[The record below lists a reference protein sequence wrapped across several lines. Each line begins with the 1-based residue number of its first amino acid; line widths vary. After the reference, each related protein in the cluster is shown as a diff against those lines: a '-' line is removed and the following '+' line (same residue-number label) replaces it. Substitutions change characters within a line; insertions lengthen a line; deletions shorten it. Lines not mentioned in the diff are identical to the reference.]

1 LTGAASLR
9 RYRDRLGNAMTLNRR
24 LGLACAALA
33 AVAVLAVG
41 GIRLIPAPKAAAP
54 KGGGAVPVTAATV
67 VSRDVPVRLTAIGNV
82 EPLTTVAVKARVDGQ
97 LVAVHFREGDEVKK
111 GAVLFEIDRRP
122 FEATLKQAQ
131 ANLARDRALQDHA
144 DEQQKRYQDLLER
157 KFISPDAFE
166 QVKTNAQTA
175 AATTHADEAAIES
188 AQLQF
193 DYCTIAAPV
202 TGYAGRI
209 MIQQGNLVKA
219 NDTNPLVVINQII
232 PVDVTFSVP
241 EQNLAQVRQ
250 YQADGELSVTASLA
264 NSTHPPVPGRLAF
277 IDNTTDIATGT
288 IKLKAEFPN
297 TDKVLWPGQFAN
309 VVLTLY
315 QQRNAVVAPA
325 SAVQNGPNGQYV
337 FIVNPDATVATRAVK
352 VAYADGDDAVI
363 ASGLNAGDK
372 VVTTGQLRLAPG
384 MRVTETPAAKAS

>member
-1 LTGAASLR
+1 
-9 RYRDRLGNAMTLNRR
+9 MTLNRR

-33 AVAVLAVG
+33 VLAVLVVG
-41 GIRLIPAPKAAAP
+41 AMRFIPGSKAAATP

-97 LVAVHFREGDEVKK
+97 IVAVHFREGDEVHK

-122 FEATLKQAQ
+122 FEAALKQAQ
-131 ANLARDRALQDHA
+131 ANLAKDRALLDHA

-166 QVKTNAQTA
+166 QVKTNAETA
-175 AATTHADEAAIES
+175 AATVSADEAAIES
-188 AQLQF
+188 SQLQL
-193 DYCTIAAPV
+193 DYSTIAAPV
-202 TGYAGRI
+202 TGYVGRI

-219 NDTNPLVVINQII
+219 NDTNPLVVINQIV

-241 EQNLAQVRQ
+241 EQNLAQVRE
-250 YQADGELSVTASLA
+250 YQANGELGVTASLA
-264 NSTHPPVPGRLAF
+264 NSTHPPIAGRLAF
-277 IDNTTDIATGT
+277 IDNGTDITTGT

-315 QQRNAVVAPA
+315 QEKNAVVAPA
-325 SAVQNGPNGQYV
+325 AALQSGPSGQYV
-337 FIVNPDATVATRAVK
+337 YVVQPDATVAVRPVK
-352 VAYADGDDAVI
+352 VAHAEGNDAVI
-363 ASGLNAGDK
+363 ASGLAAGDR
-372 VVTTGQLRLAPG
+372 VVTSGQLRLAPG
-384 MRVTETPAAKAS
+384 MRITEGPAAKAS